1 MADDLSAQLQEK
13 DREIA
18 ELRKRLEDEVGA
30 LNRVIE
36 ITGALNTTLNLDEL
50 LGLIMSSAAELVGA
64 ETSSLFLLDE
74 EAGEL
79 EIAVATGEP
88 GAAMTSQRIPAD
100 AGIAG
105 WVVQNAESAIVDDPS
120 SDPRFFGGSDERT
133 GFETRSILAVP
144 LRAKDRVIGVV
155 EVINKRE
162 GGFSQDDLRL
172 AGALADQAGTAI
184 DNARLYAKLADAVV
198 TSRLSY
204 RL

>member
-1 MADDLSAQLQEK
+1 
-13 DREIA
+13 
-18 ELRKRLEDEVGA
+18 
-30 LNRVIE
+30 
-36 ITGALNTTLNLDEL
+36 
-50 LGLIMSSAAELVGA
+50 
-64 ETSSLFLLDE
+64 
-74 EAGEL
+74 
-79 EIAVATGEP
+79 
-88 GAAMTSQRIPAD
+88 
-100 AGIAG
+100 
-105 WVVQNAESAIVDDPS
+105 VQNAESAIVDDPS